1 MRSHAPTLFAVLIVI
16 GLAWGITMPLSKIV
30 VGAGYRH
37 FGIIFWQQVVCTS
50 ILIFWL
56 ALRHVPLPLTAPAF
70 ARYLFIALFGTILPN
85 AGSYIAQER
94 LPAGLVSVCFALIPM
109 LALPLAIAT
118 RLERPE
124 PLRLLGILAGL
135 TGIVLIAVP
144 EASLPDRAAL
154 PYLFFGLAAALCYAV
169 EATGLG
175 KLGTA
180 GLDPVQLLAGASGVG
195 LVLALP
201 AALVTQSWI
210 TLGQGALHIDAL
222 LAAVAAIHTVAYAGY
237 IWIVGRGGAVFA
249 AQVSYLVTGSA
260 VFWSMILLGER
271 YSLWVWAAIGVVFG
285 GLFLVQPRP
294 WRAAAGGGI
303 LPHHDVGAL
312 APEAD
317 RGPR

>member
-1 MRSHAPTLFAVLIVI
+1 MKSPATTLFAALIVI
-16 GLAWGITMPLSKIV
+16 GVAWGATMPLSKIV
-30 VGAGYRH
+30 VNAGYRH
-37 FGIIFWQQVVCTS
+37 FGIIFWQQVVCTA
-50 ILIFWL
+50 ILFGWL
-56 ALRHVPLPLTAPAF
+56 VLRRTRLPITPSALL
-70 ARYLFIALFGTILPN
+70 RYLFIALFGTILPN

-94 LPAGLVSVCFALIPM
+94 LPAGLVSICFALIPM

-135 TGIVLIAVP
+135 TGILLIAVP

-180 GLDPVQLLAGASGVG
+180 ELDPVQLLAGASALGM
-195 LVLALP
+195 VLALP
-201 AALVTQSWI
+201 AAVVTESWI
-210 TLGQGALHIDAL
+210 TPGQGGLRVDAIL
-222 LAAVAAIHTVAYAGY
+222 VAVAAIHTVSYAGY

-260 VFWSMILLGER
+260 VLWSMILLGER
-271 YSLWVWAAIGVVFG
+271 YSLWVWAAIAVVFCG
-285 GLFLVQPRP
+285 IFLVQPRP
-294 WRAAAGGGI
+294 RREAVTESFFPHPGAGS
-303 LPHHDVGAL
+303 V
-312 APEAD
+312 APD
-317 RGPR
+317 DIQVP

>member
-1 MRSHAPTLFAVLIVI
+1 MKSHAPTLFAALIVI
-16 GLAWGITMPLSKIV
+16 GVAWGITMPMSKMV
-30 VGAGYRH
+30 VSAGYRH

-50 ILIFWL
+50 ILIGWL
-56 ALRHVPLPLTAPAF
+56 ALRRVRLPVTAPALM
-70 ARYLFIALFGTILPN
+70 RYLFIALFGTILPN

-109 LALPLAIAT
+109 LALPLAIAV

-135 TGIVLIAVP
+135 TGILLIAVP

-180 GLDPVQLLAGASGVG
+180 GLDPVQLLAGASGLG

-201 AALVTQSWI
+201 AALVTGSWI
-210 TLGQGALHIDAL
+210 TPGQGGLRIDATL
-222 LAAVAAIHTVAYAGY
+222 VAIAAIHTLAYAGY

-294 WRAAAGGGI
+294 RREAATDSFFAHRGAGPLG
-303 LPHHDVGAL
+303 PEDRQ
-312 APEAD
+312 AP
-317 RGPR
+317 